1 MTPVGHETSPRTGD
15 GVHRLGPQRNPE
27 IDTAVLDAAR
37 ELLVERGYQAVSI
50 DAIASRAGVGRPT
63 VYRRWRS
70 KAHIVHDAIYPS
82 IEPAPLAEGTLAERL
97 TALVAGAYALFGTP
111 HARAGVPGLMSETRS
126 DPELRARLVTGQLEP
141 VRLAVAQLIREGIES
156 GTVRRDADADTVV
169 DVLAGAAIFA
179 LGVRDADDAPD
190 LAARVSA
197 LIVRGITAGGSAPAG
212 GG

>member
-1 MTPVGHETSPRTGD
+1 MTPVGHEVPSRSGD

-27 IDTAVLDAAR
+27 IDASVLKATR

-82 IEPAPLAEGTLAERL
+82 IEPTPLAEGTLEDRL
-97 TALVAGAYALFGTP
+97 TALVTGAFALFGMP

-126 DPELRARLVTGQLEP
+126 DPELRAKLVTEQLEP
-141 VRLAVAQLIREGIES
+141 VRLAVAQLIAEGVAA
-156 GTVRRDADADTVV
+156 GQVRADADADTVV

-179 LGVRDADDAPD
+179 LGVRNADDAPV
-190 LAARVSA
+190 LAARVSE
-197 LIVRGITAGGSAPAG
+197 LIIRGIRVDPR
-212 GG
+212 